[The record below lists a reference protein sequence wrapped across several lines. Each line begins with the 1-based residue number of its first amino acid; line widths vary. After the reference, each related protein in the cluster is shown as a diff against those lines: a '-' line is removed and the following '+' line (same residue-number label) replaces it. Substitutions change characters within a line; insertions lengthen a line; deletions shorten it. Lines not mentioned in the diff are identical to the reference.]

1 MLEKVLMEVSDIT
14 QGVSGQKPFFLM
26 LCEAGGTRKLSVM
39 IGAFEAQ
46 SILVVMRGV

>member
-26 LCEAGGTRKLSVM
+26 LCEAGGTRKLS
-39 IGAFEAQ
+39 GCDAWCEAGT
-46 SILVVMRGV
+46 SIVA